1 MVHEWALAEAIV
13 EYVKSNYPNINK
25 FKRIEILLGELQS
38 IDEEIL
44 GFSLKE
50 ILKSENITVDEL
62 VLGEEEAVLR
72 CRRCRH
78 EWRLKELKLEDEVK
92 EAIHFVPEVA
102 HSFIKCPKCG
112 SRDFE
117 VVRGRGVYV
126 KEVIPYE

>member
-72 CRRCRH
+72 CRRCGH

>member
-13 EYVKSNYPNINK
+13 EYVKSNYPNVNK
-25 FKRIEILLGELQS
+25 FRRIEILLGELQS

-50 ILKSENITVDEL
+50 ILNSEKIAVDEL
-62 VLGEEEAVLR
+62 VLSEEEAVLR

-92 EAIHFVPEVA
+92 EAIHFVPEVV

-126 KEVIPYE
+126 KEVLPYE

>member
-1 MVHEWALAEAIV
+1 LVHEWALAEAIV
-13 EYVKSNYPNINK
+13 EYVKSNYPNVNK
-25 FKRIEILLGELQS
+25 FRRIEILLGELQS

-50 ILKSENITVDEL
+50 ILNSEKIAVDEL
-62 VLGEEEAVLR
+62 VLSEEEAVLR

-92 EAIHFVPEVA
+92 EAIHFVPEVV

>member
-13 EYVKSNYPNINK
+13 EYVKSNYPNVNK
-25 FKRIEILLGELQS
+25 FRRIEILLGELQS

-50 ILKSENITVDEL
+50 ILNSEKIAVDEL
-62 VLGEEEAVLR
+62 VLSEEEAVLR

-92 EAIHFVPEVA
+92 EAIHFVPEVV

>member
-1 MVHEWALAEAIV
+1 LVHEWALAEAIV
-13 EYVKSNYPNINK
+13 EYVKSNYPNVNK
-25 FKRIEILLGELQS
+25 FRRIEILLGELQS

-50 ILKSENITVDEL
+50 ILNSEKIAVDEL
-62 VLGEEEAVLR
+62 VLSEEEAVLR

-92 EAIHFVPEVA
+92 EAIHFVPEVV

-126 KEVIPYE
+126 KEVLPYE

>member
-1 MVHEWALAEAIV
+1 LAEAIV
-13 EYVKSNYPNINK
+13 EYVKSNYPNVNK
-25 FKRIEILLGELQS
+25 FRRIEILLGELQS

-50 ILKSENITVDEL
+50 ILNSEKIAVDEL
-62 VLGEEEAVLR
+62 VLSEEEAVLR

-92 EAIHFVPEVA
+92 EAIHFVPEVV